1 MKKIRQKQFY
11 FSPFEAALWEGSVL
25 LILATF
31 MAFDR
36 TNCLSLAA
44 SLVGVASLL
53 FSAKAHPLGQLLMVV
68 FSLLYGIVSYTFAYY
83 GEMLTYLGM
92 TAPMSVFSLI

>member
-53 FSAKAHPLGQLLMVV
+53 FSAIPLPTTGKC
-68 FSLLYGIVSYTFAYY
+68 SPISA
-83 GEMLTYLGM
+83 
-92 TAPMSVFSLI
+92 